1 MENIME
7 EWKEQLQ
14 NGIHTLEQLSQ
25 IINLLPEEKEDIQKV
40 ISENAF
46 FISPYYANLMDKNN
60 KDCPIRL
67 QAIPSIKEI
76 TGTYGEKDP
85 LMETNCSPI
94 PLVIH
99 VYPDRVAFLVSNS
112 CAMYCRHCLRK
123 YTVKTHC
130 QNYSDEEINRAIKY
144 IADTPAVRDVLLTGG
159 DPLML
164 SDDKLEWIISSL
176 RKIPH
181 VEIIRIGTRMI
192 CTLPSRIT
200 DDLCQMLKRYHPIW
214 INTQFNHPKEL
225 TSEVSIAVNKLLE
238 VGIPLGNQSVLLK
251 GINNSIE
258 TMKQLVQKL
267 VYLRIRPYYIYQAQT
282 LYGTTH
288 FITPI
293 EQGIDIINNL
303 RGYTSGI
310 CEPKYVLDTPY
321 GKVPLNPT
329 YSLGRAGQ
337 YYVMRTYDDKIWKEY
352 NPLY

>member
-1 MENIME
+1 ME

-14 NGIHTLEQLSQ
+14 NGIYTLEHLSKS
-25 IINLLPEEKEDIQKV
+25 ISLSEDEKEDIKKV

-46 FISPYYANLMDKNN
+46 FISPYYANLIDKNN
-60 KDCPIRL
+60 KYCPIRL
-67 QAIPSIKEI
+67 QSVPSIKEI
-76 TGTYGEKDP
+76 TNTYGEKDP

-99 VYPDRVAFLVSNS
+99 VYPDRVAFLISNK

-130 QNYSDEEINRAIKY
+130 QNYSDEDIKQAIKY
-144 IADTPAVRDVLLTGG
+144 IADNPSIRDVLLTGG

-164 SDDKLEWIISSL
+164 NDDKLEWIISSL

-192 CTLPSRIT
+192 CTLPARIT
-200 DDLCQMLKRYHPIW
+200 DNLCHMLKNYHPIW

-225 TSEVSIAVNKLLE
+225 TTEVAVAVNKLLE
-238 VGIPLGNQSVLLK
+238 AGIPLGNQSVLLK
-251 GINNSIE
+251 GINDSIE

-267 VYLRIRPYYIYQAQT
+267 VYFRIRPYYIYQAQT

-293 EQGIDIINNL
+293 EKGIDIINNL

-329 YSLGRAGQ
+329 YALGRYGN
-337 YYVMRTYDDKIWKEY
+337 YYVMKTYDDKIWKEY

>member
-1 MENIME
+1 ME
-7 EWKEQLQ
+7 EWKEQLN
-14 NGIHTLEQLSQ
+14 NGICTLEQLCQ
-25 IINLLPEEKEDIQKV
+25 IINLLPKEKEDIQKV

-46 FISPYYANLMDKNN
+46 FISPYYANLIDKNN

-94 PLVIH
+94 PLIIH
-99 VYPDRVAFLVSNS
+99 VYPDRIAFLVSNS

-144 IADTPAVRDVLLTGG
+144 ISDTSSIRDVLLTGG

-164 SDDKLEWIISSL
+164 DDDKIEWIISSL
-176 RKIPH
+176 RKISH

-225 TSEVSIAVNKLLE
+225 TLEVAIAVNKLLE
-238 VGIPLGNQSVLLK
+238 VGIPISNQSVLLK

-329 YSLGRAGQ
+329 YSLGRSGQ
-337 YYVMRTYDDKIWKEY
+337 YYVMKTYDDKIWKEY